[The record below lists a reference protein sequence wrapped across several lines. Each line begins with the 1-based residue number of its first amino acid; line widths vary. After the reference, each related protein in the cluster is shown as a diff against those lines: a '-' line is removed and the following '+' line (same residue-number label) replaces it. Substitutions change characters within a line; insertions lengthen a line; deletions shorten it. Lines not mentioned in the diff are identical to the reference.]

1 MLKMK
6 VEEHEMAYMEHLEHI
21 KNAIEEGIEKNQR
34 NIGYNISQGSLELF
48 AIYLHKLRLIQGSGD
63 QFDHRVF
70 KSKNLLAKKVPAD
83 FPSRNDILK
92 IMKLIEEER
101 NALCYGARKPKAR
114 IERVIMSFNELRKI
128 VNENLNGIKGV
139 ENVTKK

>member
-1 MLKMK
+1 MK

-83 FPSRNDILK
+83 FPSRNEILE
-92 IMKLIEEER
+92 IMKLIEYER
-101 NALCYGARKPKAR
+101 NALCYGARKLKVR
-114 IERVIMSFNELRKI
+114 IEKVIMCFNELRKVI
-128 VNENLNGIKGV
+128 NKNLNEINGV
-139 ENVTKK
+139 KNVAKN